1 MTYVPVVDPNECSA
15 HGDCVEVA
23 PQVFRLEDT
32 AVVIGTGP
40 DGLILEAA
48 ESCPGGRDHGDRRR
62 DGGDGLSLAN
72 MKSR

>member
-23 PQVFRLEDT
+23 PQVFRLDDT

-40 DGLILEAA
+40 RDLILEAA
-48 ESCPGGRDHGDRRR
+48 EACPAVAITIVDQESGE
-62 DGGDGLSLAN
+62 AVFP
-72 MKSR
+72 